1 MWSATPAVG
10 LNVNSLEA
18 AVLSVCNVIMNPNRW
33 PWSKFQR
40 NWVSW
45 TLNEP
50 SLRPEYLNLFFF
62 FFFHAF
68 SDRESSTF
76 IQIAQFCNFINDSH
90 QLDDENLF
98 NGTLD
103 ASLRPIVVTFI
114 TGDRLTDKK
123 LCNISFTG
131 IMDAIGIHFETIT
144 EFYAKYKKKWSNA
157 THAQLE
163 YWI

>member
-1 MWSATPAVG
+1 MWPTVDGPF
-10 LNVNSLEA
+10 L
-18 AVLSVCNVIMNPNRW
+18 IIII
-33 PWSKFQR
+33 KF
-40 NWVSW
+40 S
-45 TLNEP
+45 
-50 SLRPEYLNLFFF
+50 FD
-62 FFFHAF
+62 HAL

-98 NGTLD
+98 NGALD
-103 ASLRPIVVTFI
+103 ASLRPKVVTFI

-144 EFYAKYKKKWSNA
+144 EFYAKYKKK
-157 THAQLE
+157 
-163 YWI
+163 